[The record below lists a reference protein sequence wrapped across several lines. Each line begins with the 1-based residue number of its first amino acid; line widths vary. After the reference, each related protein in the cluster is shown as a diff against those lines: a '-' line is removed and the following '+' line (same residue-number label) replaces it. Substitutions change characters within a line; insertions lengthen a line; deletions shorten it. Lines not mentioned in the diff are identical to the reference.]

1 MSTYYEILG
10 VPQNADE
17 AAIRKAYLRAS
28 LRCHPDKNPG
38 REEEAKVSTCCFY
51 NMYICSHCC
60 SVFKFPLSNKMIDIN
75 FVSFRQSLYKLVQHI
90 VY

>member
-51 NMYICSHCC
+51 NMYILC
-60 SVFKFPLSNKMIDIN
+60 SVT
-75 FVSFRQSLYKLVQHI
+75 VVQFLNSH
-90 VY
+90 YLTK

>member
-38 REEEAKVSTCCFY
+38 REEEAKVSIYQVVYYVVFTTCILY
-51 NMYICSHCC
+51 YDPICS
-60 SVFKFPLSNKMIDIN
+60 VT
-75 FVSFRQSLYKLVQHI
+75 VVQFLNSH
-90 VY
+90 YLTK

>member
-38 REEEAKVSTCCFY
+38 REEEAKVSIYHVVFTTC
-51 NMYICSHCC
+51 
-60 SVFKFPLSNKMIDIN
+60 MIQYV
-75 FVSFRQSLYKLVQHI
+75 VSLLFSF
-90 VY
+90 